1 MAYRHAERDLAAIRK
16 LEAET
21 KNCPAAWPNGIKRS
35 QLGWGRPPTQA
46 IKALT
51 CRPGRPTAAGPRLS

>member
-1 MAYRHAERDLAAIRK
+1 MAYRHAERNLAAIRK

-21 KNCPAAWPNGIKRS
+21 KQLLGGMAQRIKRS